1 MHNEALNETSTLTRN
16 QTREVLLSVTR
27 NLLLDLTGVLRTAK
41 AFFNPIAERISLT
54 LRSWEKFPY
63 RVFNEC
69 ESWHV
74 GPPTQVEKPQ
84 GGQGVTHF
92 ALFRVIKLGICW
104 QSCYLLPPSSL
115 SVGEILSCQRNNV
128 KTRRFGGLFF
138 LFHISD
144 RGRGGKWTLFIRS
157 WANYLSP
164 SCTAAD
170 TTLTTREEKNSK
182 YGQTDRQT
190 QPCSCCRLSFVIP
203 HCVLKSRTET
213 FWRLSGTFSEKP
225 RRGADKIFRR
235 AFQSGVGVDKTPDGS
250 LQPYPCLQSV
260 NVCPRNN

>member
-1 MHNEALNETSTLTRN
+1 MGKVPV
-16 QTREVLLSVTR
+16 Q
-27 NLLLDLTGVLRTAK
+27 G
-41 AFFNPIAERISLT
+41 F
-54 LRSWEKFPY
+54 
-63 RVFNEC
+63 FNEC

-157 WANYLSP
+157 WANYLNP

-170 TTLTTREEKNSK
+170 TTLTTREEKK
-182 YGQTDRQT
+182 LKIWPQDRQT
-190 QPCSCCRLSFVIP
+190 NTAMFLLQTFFCYSTLRVWSPEQKPFGDCLALSRKNQGEVLIKSSGGLFRAESVSTKHLTALCSLIHACNLSMSAP
-203 HCVLKSRTET
+203 
-213 FWRLSGTFSEKP
+213 EK
-225 RRGADKIFRR
+225 
-235 AFQSGVGVDKTPDGS
+235 
-250 LQPYPCLQSV
+250 
-260 NVCPRNN
+260 N